1 MTGREPLNTDP
12 PAVSVIPDP
21 NANAGV
27 AERNA
32 VNVQVA
38 GGSNLYIADGSPA
51 QPGGDT
57 LYWFGEQ
64 MDDTAIVTREFFNDV
79 PGDSNG
85 GPQGP
90 PIERQALG
98 RIVQISINL
107 STWNQTVRYWVERQN
122 MYSVNGAV
130 QDWEVGTPL
139 LQYHRFRLLIV
150 PSRNNKMTAAAP
162 ANKSEDWF
170 TFNFPTVLMSSPI
183 ECGQG
188 TKFSSLSF
196 TLEAHRG
203 PAIDDLNR
211 GVIWNRDV
219 TGLELA
225 EAARKVEIQAQ
236 FDAIQAARASDGPV
250 KAENE

>member
-1 MTGREPLNTDP
+1 MNTRLPLNTDP
-12 PAVSVIPDP
+12 PAVATIPDP
-21 NANAGV
+21 NANAGTT
-27 AERNA
+27 ELDA

-38 GGSNLYIADGSPA
+38 GGSNLYIANGSPVE
-51 QPGGDT
+51 PGDDT

-107 STWNQTVRYWVERQN
+107 STWSQKVRYWVERQN

-130 QDWEVGTPL
+130 NDWEVGTPL

-150 PSRNNKMTAAAP
+150 PARNNKLTAADP
-162 ANKSEDWF
+162 VDKSEDWF

-203 PAIDDLNR
+203 PAIDDTNR

-219 TGLELA
+219 TGLQLA
-225 EAARKVEIQAQ
+225 EATRTAAMQSQ
-236 FDAIQAARASDGPV
+236 FEAIQAARASAGPV
-250 KAENE
+250 EVENE

>member
-1 MTGREPLNTDP
+1 MSTRLPLNTDP
-12 PAVSVIPDP
+12 PAVSAIPDP
-21 NANAGV
+21 NANAD
-27 AERNA
+27 ATNRDA
-32 VNVQVA
+32 VNIQVA
-38 GGSNLYIADGSPA
+38 GGSNLYIADGAPA
-51 QPGGDT
+51 APGGGT

-150 PSRNNKMTAAAP
+150 PARNNQMTLAAP
-162 ANKSEDWF
+162 ANKSDDWF

-196 TLEAHRG
+196 TFEAHRG
-203 PAIDDLNR
+203 PQIDSNTR

-219 TGLELA
+219 TGLDVA
-225 EAARKVEIQAQ
+225 ESARNAEIAAQ
-236 FDAIQAARASDGPV
+236 FNGIQEAREPLGPV
-250 KAENE
+250 PAGE

>member
-1 MTGREPLNTDP
+1 M
-12 PAVSVIPDP
+12 
-21 NANAGV
+21 
-27 AERNA
+27 
-32 VNVQVA
+32 
-38 GGSNLYIADGSPA
+38 YIADGSPA
-51 QPGGDT
+51 NPAGAT

-64 MDDTAIVTREFFNDV
+64 MDDTSIVTREFFNDV

-150 PSRNNKMTAAAP
+150 PARNNKMTVAAP
-162 ANKSEDWF
+162 ADKSEDWF
-170 TFNFPTVLMSSPI
+170 CFNFPTVLMSSPI

-188 TKFSSLSF
+188 SKFSSLSF

-203 PAIDDLNR
+203 PAIDDATR

-219 TGLELA
+219 TGLDTA
-225 EAARKVEIQAQ
+225 VAAREAQMTAQ
-236 FDAIQAARASDGPV
+236 FDAIQASREKSGPV
-250 KAENE
+250 DANAE

>member
-1 MTGREPLNTDP
+1 MTLTRLPLNTLP
-12 PAVSVIPDP
+12 PSVSTIPDP
-21 NANAGV
+21 NASANDDI
-27 AERNA
+27 RDA
-32 VNVQVA
+32 VNIQVA
-38 GGSNLYIADGSPA
+38 GGSNLYIADGAPA
-51 QPGGDT
+51 DPAEAT

-130 QDWEVGTPL
+130 NDWEVGTPL

-150 PSRNNKMTAAAP
+150 PARNNKMTLADP
-162 ANKSEDWF
+162 IDKGSDWF

-188 TKFSSLSF
+188 SKFSSLSF

-203 PAIDDLNR
+203 PQISGDTR
-211 GVIWNRDV
+211 GVIWNRDI
-219 TGLELA
+219 TGLDAA
-225 EAARKVEIQAQ
+225 EAVRNDEIAAQ
-236 FDAIQAARASDGPV
+236 FDAIQAAREPNAPV
-250 KAENE
+250 ESE

>member
-1 MTGREPLNTDP
+1 MTTRLPLNTDP
-12 PAVSVIPDP
+12 PAVAAIPDP
-21 NANAGV
+21 NAGAD
-27 AERNA
+27 ADIRDA
-32 VNVQVA
+32 VNIQVA
-38 GGSNLYIADGSPA
+38 GGSNLYIADGSPVA
-51 QPGGDT
+51 PGGDT

-130 QDWEVGTPL
+130 NDWEVGTPL

-150 PSRNNKMTAAAP
+150 PARNNKMTAVDP
-162 ANKSEDWF
+162 TDKGSDWF

-203 PAIDDLNR
+203 PQIDSTTR
-211 GVIWNRDV
+211 GVIWNRDI
-219 TGLELA
+219 TGLDVA
-225 EAARKVEIQAQ
+225 EAARSAEMAAQ
-236 FDAIQAARASDGPV
+236 FEAIQVARASDSPV
-250 KAENE
+250 EGE